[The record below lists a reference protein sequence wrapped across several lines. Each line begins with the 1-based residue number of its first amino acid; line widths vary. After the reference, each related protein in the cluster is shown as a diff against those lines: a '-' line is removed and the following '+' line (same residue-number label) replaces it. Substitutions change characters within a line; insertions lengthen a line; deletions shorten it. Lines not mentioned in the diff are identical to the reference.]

1 MSKRARAR
9 NSGPDARKR
18 AAQSPF
24 AALKGTI
31 RQQSPAAP
39 AKVAIDQGSA
49 TATSVSDDDAAL
61 FRREMRDARRLRDDN
76 RHALERPKPPPQP
89 RPSAPEDVEPAPT
102 GGRRPFAPRTD
113 AELLSAAM
121 QGVQRLADDNRVD
134 LLPRS
139 RYREDQSGKRAPGT
153 AAPPDAASTNED
165 LLDWAHAGATPLKG
179 DGRIDI
185 ARPRPAPL
193 PLQSTRDEQ
202 SVLRESIE
210 APLSLEDRLEG
221 GDEAVFLRNGL
232 PRRVLG
238 DLRRGRWVVQGELDL
253 HGLTRDEARMAL
265 AEFLGRCLRESRRC
279 VRLIH
284 GKGLG
289 SPGGVGVLKQLSRGW
304 LPQREEILAYCQAL
318 PHQGGSGALLIL
330 LRAGG
335 TRQPARRREP
345 AA

>member
-9 NSGPDARKR
+9 NGGPDARKP
-18 AAQSPF
+18 AARNPF
-24 AALKGTI
+24 AALKGAI
-31 RQQSPAAP
+31 RQQSPAAS
-39 AKVAIDQGSA
+39 AEVTIDRGSPST
-49 TATSVSDDDAAL
+49 TAVSDEDAAL

-76 RHALERPKPPPQP
+76 RRAIERPKPPPQP
-89 RPSAPEDVEPAPT
+89 RSREPDDVDPAST
-102 GGRRPFAPRTD
+102 SGPRSSGPHTD
-113 AELLSAAM
+113 GELFSAAM

-139 RYREDQSGKRAPGT
+139 RYREEPPGRRAPGS
-153 AAPPDAASTNED
+153 AAPPGAASTTED
-165 LLDWAHAGATPLKG
+165 LLDWAHAGATPLRR
-179 DGRIDI
+179 DGRIDV

-210 APLSLEDRLEG
+210 APISLEDRLEG
-221 GDEAVFLRNGL
+221 GDEAVFLRSGL
-232 PRRVLG
+232 PRRVLS

-253 HGLTRDEARMAL
+253 HGLTRDEARTAL
-265 AEFLGRCLRESRRC
+265 AEFLVRCLKESRRC
-279 VRLIH
+279 VRVIH

-304 LPQREEILAYCQAL
+304 LAQREEILAFCQAL

-335 TRQPARRREP
+335 ARQPARRREP